1 MTVQND
7 ELSSH
12 RTRTN
17 RRPDPAPT
25 RAAVAVVDAPEA
37 PQAPEAGPGTRPR
50 PLVGSRT
57 APSAASGDV
66 GRRHTGGSVSV
77 RRTGTGPPVRR
88 PYARFR
94 RRDATTG
101 VAVVWTFDPE

>member
-25 RAAVAVVDAPEA
+25 TSSVAVLDAPEV
-37 PQAPEAGPGTRPR
+37 QQVPEA
-50 PLVGSRT
+50 
-57 APSAASGDV
+57 
-66 GRRHTGGSVSV
+66 
-77 RRTGTGPPVRR
+77 
-88 PYARFR
+88 
-94 RRDATTG
+94 
-101 VAVVWTFDPE
+101 